1 MKVKLS
7 LSREKRSLGHE
18 NARGLIL
25 RAVKAA
31 QTDRPV
37 RAANAVSAASGRAKA
52 AKGASMQK
60 TAAGTAN
67 SNRAGALS
75 RSSRRKGV
83 AAQA

>member
-31 QTDRPV
+31 LKAEGVEEPC
-37 RAANAVSAASGRAKA
+37 AVSALL
-52 AKGASMQK
+52 
-60 TAAGTAN
+60 TAN
-67 SNRAGALS
+67 
-75 RSSRRKGV
+75 
-83 AAQA
+83 